1 MAVTRKRNKRASGRT
16 TYGGRPYSALSPA
29 PEQRARIK
37 SRHRR
42 PLQSAQILR
51 RPGLPRQSPTLVE
64 PAEQIAISDLVVALR
79 PFLRALRRFFRRLRA
94 RRRLGDHVDDDEVGK
109 RTRGRITHLARV
121 A

>member
-16 TYGGRPYSALSPA
+16 TYGGRPYSALSPE

-37 SRHRR
+37 GPHRR

-51 RPGLPRQSPTLVE
+51 RPGLPRQHLTLVE
-64 PAEQIAISDLVVALR
+64 QAELIAISDLVVALR
-79 PFLRALRRFFRRLRA
+79 PFLRALRRFLRRLGA
-94 RRRLGDHVDDDEVGK
+94 RRRLSDHIDDDKVGK
-109 RTRGRITHLARV
+109 RACRRVTHLARV